1 VSIKTE
7 LTAVTI
13 AAIPLRRSL
22 AIQIRVIKALIIRE
36 VITRYG
42 RHNIGFL
49 WLFLEPMLF
58 TLGVTALWTAMQTTH
73 GSNLPIT
80 AFALT
85 GYSSLI
91 LWRNCSNRAV
101 KAIEV
106 NHSLLYHRNVRVVDI
121 FIARSILEIIGVTT
135 SMVVLTLV
143 FIAMDLMN
151 LPVDIFTIVI
161 GWLLMAW
168 FAFALSLVVGAA
180 SERSEIVE
188 RVWHIFTYLMFPL
201 SGAAFMVDW
210 FPKNIQDLLLWV
222 PMVHGTEMI
231 RHGYFG
237 NEVRTYEIPT
247 YFALINTIML
257 LIGIALVRETGR
269 RVQPE

>member
-1 VSIKTE
+1 MRGFQT
-7 LTAVTI
+7 
-13 AAIPLRRSL
+13 PLIHSF
-22 AIQIRVIKALIIRE
+22 AIQRRVIGALISRE
-36 VITRYG
+36 IITRYG

-58 TLGVTALWTAMQTTH
+58 TVGVTALWTAMKATH

-106 NHSLLYHRNVRVVDI
+106 NHSLLYHRNVKVLDV
-121 FIARSILEIIGVTT
+121 FSARMILEILGVTT
-135 SMVVLTLV
+135 SALLLTV
-143 FIAMDLMN
+143 FFSFVGLMDL
-151 LPVDIFTIVI
+151 PSDIFTVI
-161 GWLLMAW
+161 CGWLLMAW
-168 FAFALSLVVGAA
+168 FSLALGLIVGAA
-180 SERSEIVE
+180 SEHSEIIE

-210 FPKNIQDLLLWV
+210 FPKNIQSLLLWV

-237 NEVRTYEIPT
+237 SAVRTFENPA
-247 YFALINTIML
+247 YFALVNSIML
-257 LIGIALVRETGR
+257 LIGLAMIRETGR
-269 RVQPE
+269 KVEPE

>member
-1 VSIKTE
+1 VSIKTK

-13 AAIPLRRSL
+13 AAIPLRRSI

-58 TLGVTALWTAMQTTH
+58 TLGVTALWTAMQVTH
-73 GSNLPIT
+73 GSSLPIT

-106 NHSLLYHRNVRVVDI
+106 NHSLLYHRNVRVIDV
-121 FIARSILEIIGVTT
+121 FISRVVLEIIGVTT
-135 SMVVLTLV
+135 SMVVLTFA
-143 FIAMDLMN
+143 FIAMGLMN
-151 LPVDIFTIVI
+151 APNDILTII
-161 GWLLMAW
+161 AGWLLMAW
-168 FAFALSLVVGAA
+168 FGLALSLIVGAA

-210 FPKNIQDLLLWV
+210 FPKNVQNLLSWV
-222 PMVHGTEMI
+222 PMVQGTEMI

-237 NEVRTYEIPT
+237 DQIRTYEDPV
-247 YFALINTIML
+247 YFALVNTIML
-257 LIGIALVRETGR
+257 LVGLALVRETGR
-269 RVQPE
+269 RVEPE